1 MNTHLPRRPSRALI
15 PVLAAALLA
24 ATAAAAHIYSPGV
37 TAQPLQPMLDRWRQ
51 RAAIPAVTVAVDGP
65 NGSDVA
71 ASGTAE
77 RGGRSPVTPDSQFR
91 VASITKLFVATV
103 VLQLVQE
110 GSIRLDDPLTE
121 YLPEYGQGN
130 GATIRQLLN
139 HTSGIPDYERVEG
152 LNEDVVAHRDRRW
165 STQELLHLVSDLR
178 PEFPAGTDTS
188 YSNTDYVLLGRVI
201 ERVTGATWPAQVRR
215 RILTPLALRHTHV
228 SGAEPVPGG
237 VVPGYMDIDQDGDED
252 KVETGQGWPAL
263 DTTEA
268 AAGAIV
274 STAPDL
280 AAFATALFHHRL
292 LNAATLQQMVTESPH
307 HVRTSGYGLG
317 VEVMRPDYR
326 LTMLGHGGFT
336 IGTRS
341 ALWYAPEADVV
352 VAVLANDA
360 KADPHDLAEL
370 VIRARLTGH
379 GAADNSPS
387 TDQRAPGRTSPLS

>member
-1 MNTHLPRRPSRALI
+1 M
-15 PVLAAALLA
+15 LAAAFLV
-24 ATAAAAHIYSPGV
+24 ATTAAAHIASPGI
-37 TAQPLQPMLDRWRQ
+37 TDQRLQPMLDRWRQ
-51 RAAIPAVTVAVDGP
+51 RAGIPAVTLAVDGP
-65 NGSDVA
+65 RGSDVA
-71 ASGTAE
+71 ASGTTE
-77 RGGRSPVTPDSQFR
+77 RAGPSPVTPDARFR

-110 GSIRLDDPLTE
+110 GRIRLDNPLTG
-121 YLPEYGQGN
+121 YLPEFRQSN

-165 STQELLHLVSDLR
+165 STQELLHLISGVR
-178 PEFPAGTDTS
+178 PEFAAGTDTS
-188 YSNTDYVLLGRVI
+188 YSNTDYVLLGSVI

-215 RILTPLALRHTHV
+215 RILEPLGLRHTYV

-237 VVPGYMDIDQDGDED
+237 VVPGYMDIDQDGRED
-252 KVETGQGWPAL
+252 RVETGEGWPAL

-292 LNAATLQQMVTESPH
+292 LDAPTFQQMVTQSPH
-307 HVRTSGYGLG
+307 HLRTSGYGLG
-317 VEVMRPDYR
+317 VEVLRPDYR
-326 LTMLGHGGFT
+326 LTLLGHGGFT

-341 ALWYAPEADVV
+341 ALWYSPDTDVV

-360 KADPHDLAEL
+360 QADPHDLAEL
-370 VIRARLTGH
+370 VVRARLSALG
-379 GAADNSPS
+379 GA
-387 TDQRAPGRTSPLS
+387 

>member
-1 MNTHLPRRPSRALI
+1 MHTHLPRRPPRALL
-15 PVLAAALLA
+15 PVLAAALLITT
-24 ATAAAAHIYSPGV
+24 TAAARIVSPGI
-37 TAQPLQPMLDRWRQ
+37 TDQRLQPMLDRWRE
-51 RAAIPAVTVAVDGP
+51 RAGIPAVTLAVDGP
-65 NGSDVA
+65 HGSDVA
-71 ASGTAE
+71 ASGTTE
-77 RGGRSPVTPDSQFR
+77 RGGRTPVTPDGQFR

-110 GSIRLDDPLTE
+110 GRIRLDDSLTD
-121 YLPEYGQGN
+121 YLPEFRQGN
-130 GATIRQLLN
+130 GATVRQLLN

-152 LNEDVVAHRDRRW
+152 LNEDVVAHRNRRW
-165 STQELLHLVSDLR
+165 STQELLHLISGVR
-178 PEFPAGTDTS
+178 PEFAAGTDTS
-188 YSNTDYVLLGRVI
+188 YSNTDYVLLGSVI

-215 RILTPLALRHTHV
+215 RILDPLGLRHTYV

-237 VVPGYMDIDQDGDED
+237 VVPGYMDMDQDGDED

-280 AAFATALFHHRL
+280 ATFATALFHHRL
-292 LNAATLQQMVTESPH
+292 LNAATLQQMVTESPQH
-307 HVRTSGYGLG
+307 LRTSGYGLG

-326 LTMLGHGGFT
+326 LTMVGHGGFT

-341 ALWYAPEADVV
+341 ALWYAPDADVV

-360 KADPHDLAEL
+360 QADPHDLAEL
-370 VIRARLTGH
+370 VIRARASARG
-379 GAADNSPS
+379 GA
-387 TDQRAPGRTSPLS
+387 